1 MADRKDKLAIV
12 RFCRPYHD
20 VLDADFL
27 RDFPEVEARKPD
39 TVAELEAAIPGAEV
53 LHINDSFFTPE
64 VARVLAAH
72 GGALCWIQF
81 TTVGTDHAQAAGLP
95 SQVRI
100 TNVGDV
106 RQRIL
111 AGHAIGLMLAV
122 LRGYTF
128 FEPWRARHEWA
139 RDEMSARAL
148 APDGNNMVIFGMG
161 RLGQD
166 IARKAKAFDMDVTC
180 VTRTATPACEWIDRV
195 VPRERLLDVL
205 PEADAVMI
213 ALPLDAGTRGIIGAR
228 ELAAMKPSA
237 VLVNVSRGPV
247 VDEAALIAALR
258 AGTIRAAGLD
268 AFEDEPL
275 PPDSGFWDLPNL
287 VMTPHIGGQGGGD
300 QWLRLSQLVRENTR
314 RYLDGQP
321 LINVIREPMT
331 GK

>member
-12 RFCRPYHD
+12 RFCRDYHD

-27 RDFPEVEARKPD
+27 CDFPEVEARKPNS
-39 TVAELEAAIPGAEV
+39 VAELEAAIAGAEV

-72 GGALCWIQF
+72 GGALRWIQF

-95 SQVRI
+95 PQVRI

-111 AGHAIGLMLAV
+111 AGHAIGLMLAAM
-122 LRGYTF
+122 RGYTF

-139 RDEMSARAL
+139 RDEMSARTL
-148 APDGNNMVIFGMG
+148 APDGNKMVILGMG

-166 IARKAKAFDMDVTC
+166 IARKAKAFDMEVTC
-180 VTRTATPACEWIDRV
+180 VSRTATPACPWIDRV
-195 VPRERLLDVL
+195 VPRERLLEVL

-213 ALPLDAGTRGIIGAR
+213 ALPLDDGTRSLIGAR
-228 ELAAMKPSA
+228 ELAAMKPTA

-300 QWLRLSQLVRENTR
+300 QWLRLSQLVRDNTR

-321 LINVIREPMT
+321 LINVIREPIA

>member
-12 RFCRPYHD
+12 RFCRDYHD

-27 RDFPEVEARKPD
+27 CDFPEVEARKPNS
-39 TVAELEAAIPGAEV
+39 VAELEAAIAGAEV

-72 GGALCWIQF
+72 GGALRWIQF

-95 SQVRI
+95 PQVRI

-122 LRGYTF
+122 LRGYVF

-139 RDEMSARAL
+139 RDEMSARTL
-148 APDGNNMVIFGMG
+148 APDGNKMVILGMG

-166 IARKAKAFDMDVTC
+166 IARKAKAFDMEVTC
-180 VTRTATPACEWIDRV
+180 VSRTATPACPWIDRV
-195 VPRERLLDVL
+195 VPRERLLEVL

-213 ALPLDAGTRGIIGAR
+213 ALPLDDGTRGLIGAR
-228 ELAAMKPSA
+228 ELAAMKRSA
-237 VLVNVSRGPV
+237 VLINVSRGPV

-300 QWLRLSQLVRENTR
+300 QWLRLSQLVRDNTR

-321 LINVIREPMT
+321 LINVIREPIA

>member
-1 MADRKDKLAIV
+1 MADRRDKLAIV
-12 RFCRPYHD
+12 RFCRDYHD

-39 TVAELEAAIPGAEV
+39 TVAALEAALPGTEV

-64 VARVLAAH
+64 VARAIARH
-72 GGALCWIQF
+72 GGALRWIQF

-95 SQVRI
+95 PQVRI

-111 AGHAIGLMLAV
+111 AGHAIGLMLAAM
-122 LRGYTF
+122 RGYVF
-128 FEPWRARHEWA
+128 FEPWRAKHEWA
-139 RDEMSARAL
+139 RDEMSARTL
-148 APDGNNMVIFGMG
+148 APDGNKMVICGMG

-166 IARKAKAFDMDVTC
+166 IARKAKAFDMEVTC
-180 VTRTATPACEWIDRV
+180 VTRTATPTRPWIDRV
-195 VPRERLLDVL
+195 VPRERLMEVL

-213 ALPLDAGTRGIIGAR
+213 ALPLDDGTRGLIGAR
-228 ELAAMKPSA
+228 ELAAMKPTA

-247 VDEAALIAALR
+247 VDEAALVAALR

-275 PPDSGFWDLPNL
+275 PADSGFWDLPNL

-300 QWLRLSQLVRENTR
+300 QWLRLSQLVRDNTR

-321 LINVIREPMT
+321 LINVIREPMA
-331 GK
+331 GA